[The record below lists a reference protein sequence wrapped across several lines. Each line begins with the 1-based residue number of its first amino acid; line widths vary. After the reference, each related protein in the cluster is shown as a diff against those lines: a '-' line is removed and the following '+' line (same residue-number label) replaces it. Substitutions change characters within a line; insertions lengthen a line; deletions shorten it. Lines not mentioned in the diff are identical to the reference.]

1 MELKRNEHSEN
12 RREEIISV
20 ALDLFYEY
28 GYQKASLRDISRQL
42 GITQAAIYYHFL
54 NKEEILYTIID
65 RVSNA
70 LIFTLK
76 SFLSGDRDPIE
87 NLREAIVQHILSM
100 KSQQK
105 GAKITI
111 EDKKFLSGDLNSL
124 VKEKEKAIF
133 HLYKDHLRDLQRAQ
147 KIRDCDLTAATFS
160 ILGMINWLYHWYQ
173 PEKGL
178 TLDQLAKEIVNTL
191 FHGLLVEG
199 K

>member
-147 KIRDCDLTAATFS
+147 KIRVCDLTAATFS